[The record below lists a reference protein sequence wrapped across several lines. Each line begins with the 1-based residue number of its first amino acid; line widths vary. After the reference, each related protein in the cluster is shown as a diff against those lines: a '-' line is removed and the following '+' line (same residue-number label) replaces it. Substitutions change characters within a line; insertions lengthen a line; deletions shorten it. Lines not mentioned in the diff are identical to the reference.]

1 VIKLYEQYS
10 EIHAW
15 GRYGKLISLSI
26 MLLDLSPLK
35 TSRDYRLLFSGQLVS
50 FLGSMMT
57 FIVVPWQMY
66 QLTQSSAMVGYI
78 YLAEFVPMV
87 CLAFIGGALAD
98 FLDKRKML
106 RLTEI
111 GQTSVTAI
119 LLINSLLPHP
129 QVWLLFLSVA
139 LHAGFAAIQRPAFE
153 SFIQK
158 VIPVEMMSAVM
169 ALNSIRYSVGAIV
182 SPAIAGIIATQLSS
196 SVAYT
201 IDLLTFSASLLA
213 VFLIRAVPRP
223 ENAERPSFQSVK
235 RAWKYAFS
243 RQELVGTY
251 FIDIAAMFFAMP
263 QALYPALAVIYGE
276 KYVGFFPAAI
286 AAGALIASLTSG
298 WTKNIHRH
306 GLMVIIAAVLWGVAI
321 IFFGLADSIVP
332 ALLFLGA
339 AGFFDM
345 ISGIFRGSIWNQTIP
360 NYLRGRLASIEMM
373 SYLTGPM
380 LGSAKM
386 GIVAETYGVKTALV
400 SGGALCVVSV
410 LGAALFLPRFA
421 TYDGRQGVKQRE
433 REEAERAEL
442 MRVSEAEF

>member
-1 VIKLYEQYS
+1 
-10 EIHAW
+10 
-15 GRYGKLISLSI
+15 
-26 MLLDLSPLK
+26 MLLDLSPLRV
-35 TSRDYRLLFSGQLVS
+35 SRDYRLLFFGQLVS
-50 FLGSMMT
+50 FFGSMMT

-87 CLAFIGGALAD
+87 MLAFVGGALAD

-106 RLTEI
+106 RLTEV
-111 GQTSVTAI
+111 GQTCVTAI
-119 LLINSLLPHP
+119 LLANSLLPNP
-129 QVWLLFLSVA
+129 RVWVLFLSVA

-158 VIPVEMMSAVM
+158 VIPPDLMSSVM

-182 SPAIAGIIATQLSS
+182 SPAVAGIIATQLSA
-196 SVAYT
+196 SVAYS
-201 IDLLTFSASLLA
+201 IDLVTFLASLIA
-213 VFLIRAVPRP
+213 VFMLRAVPSP
-223 ENAERPSFQSVK
+223 ENAERPSLQSIK
-235 RAWKYAFS
+235 KAWKYAFS

-263 QALYPALAVIYGE
+263 LALYPALAVIYGD
-276 KYVGFFPAAI
+276 KYVGFFPASI
-286 AAGALIASLTSG
+286 AAGALLASLTSG

-306 GLMVIIAAVLWGVAI
+306 GLMVTIAAILWGVAI
-321 IFFGLADSIVP
+321 ILFGWVDSIVP
-332 ALLFLGA
+332 ALLFLAA

-386 GIVAETYGVKTALV
+386 GIVAEKFGVKAALI
-400 SGGALCVVSV
+400 SGGVLCVVSV
-410 LGAALFLPRFA
+410 AGAALFLPKFLA
-421 TYDGRQGVKQRE
+421 YDGREGVKQKE
-433 REEAERAEL
+433 REEAARAE
-442 MRVSEAEF
+442 MARMSESEF

>member
-1 VIKLYEQYS
+1 
-10 EIHAW
+10 
-15 GRYGKLISLSI
+15 
-26 MLLDLSPLK
+26 MLLDLSPLRV
-35 TSRDYRLLFSGQLVS
+35 SRDYRLLFFGQLVS
-50 FLGSMMT
+50 FFGSMMT

-66 QLTQSSAMVGYI
+66 RLTESSAMVGYI

-87 CLAFIGGALAD
+87 ALAFVGGALAD

-111 GQTSVTAI
+111 GQTSVTVI
-119 LLINSLLPHP
+119 LLVNSLLPNP
-129 QVWLLFLSVA
+129 RIWVLFLSVA

-158 VIPVEMMSAVM
+158 VIPPELMSSVM

-182 SPAIAGIIATQLSS
+182 SPAIAGIIATQLSA
-196 SVAYT
+196 SVAYA
-201 IDLLTFSASLLA
+201 IDLATFIASLIA
-213 VFLIRAVPRP
+213 VFMLRHVPAP
-223 ENAERPSFQSVK
+223 ENAERPSLQSIK
-235 RAWKYAFS
+235 KAWAYAFS

-263 QALYPALAVIYGE
+263 QALYPALAVIYGD
-276 KYVGFFPAAI
+276 KYVGFFPASI
-286 AAGALIASLTSG
+286 AAGALLASLTSG

-306 GLMVIIAAVLWGVAI
+306 GLFVTIAAVLWGVAI
-321 IFFGLADSIVP
+321 IFFGLVDSIVP

-386 GIVAETYGVKTALV
+386 GIVAEKFGVKAALV

-410 LGAALFLPRFA
+410 IGAAFFLPEFLK
-421 TYDGRQGVKQRE
+421 YDGREGVKQRE
-433 REEAERAEL
+433 REEASRAEM
-442 MRVSEAEF
+442 MRVSESEF

>member
-1 VIKLYEQYS
+1 
-10 EIHAW
+10 
-15 GRYGKLISLSI
+15 
-26 MLLDLSPLK
+26 MFLDLSPLRV
-35 TSRDYRLLFSGQLVS
+35 SRDYRLLFFGQLVS
-50 FLGSMMT
+50 FFGSMMT

-66 QLTQSSAMVGYI
+66 QMTQSSAMVGYI

-87 CLAFIGGALAD
+87 VLAFVGGALAD
-98 FLDKRKML
+98 YFDKRKML

-119 LLINSLLPHP
+119 LLLNSLLPTP
-129 QVWLLFLSVA
+129 RIWVLFLAVA
-139 LHAGFAAIQRPAFE
+139 LHAGLAALQRPAFE

-158 VIPVEMMSAVM
+158 VIPPELMSSVM

-182 SPAIAGIIATQLSS
+182 SPAIAGIIATQLSA

-201 IDLLTFSASLLA
+201 IDLATFIASLIA
-213 VFLIRAVPRP
+213 VFLLRAVPSP
-223 ENAERPSFQSVK
+223 ENAERPSFQSI
-235 RAWKYAFS
+235 RNAWKYAFS

-263 QALYPALAVIYGE
+263 QALYPALAVIYGD
-276 KYVGFFPAAI
+276 KYVGFFPASI
-286 AAGALIASLTSG
+286 AAGALVASLTSG
-298 WTKNIHRH
+298 WTKGIQRH
-306 GLMVIIAAVLWGVAI
+306 GLMVTIAAALWGVAI
-321 IFFGLADSIVP
+321 IFFGLVDSIVP

-386 GIVAETYGVKTALV
+386 GIVAEKFGVKAALV
-400 SGGALCVVSV
+400 SGGVLCVVSV
-410 LGAALFLPRFA
+410 VGAAFFLPKFLK
-421 TYDGRQGVKQRE
+421 YDGREGVMHRE
-433 REEAERAEL
+433 FEESRRIQKFEKEKMTEDEL
-442 MRVSEAEF
+442 RRVSEGEF

>member
-1 VIKLYEQYS
+1 
-10 EIHAW
+10 
-15 GRYGKLISLSI
+15 
-26 MLLDLSPLK
+26 MFLDLSPLRV
-35 TSRDYRLLFSGQLVS
+35 SRDYRLLFFGQLVS
-50 FLGSMMT
+50 FFGSMMT

-87 CLAFIGGALAD
+87 VLAFVGGAMAD

-111 GQTSVTAI
+111 GQTCVTAI
-119 LLINSLLPHP
+119 LLINSLLAEPHIW
-129 QVWLLFLSVA
+129 VLFVA
-139 LHAGFAAIQRPAFE
+139 VAMHAGFAAIQRPAFE

-158 VIPVEMMSAVM
+158 VIPADLMSAVM
-169 ALNSIRYSVGAIV
+169 ALNSIRYSIGAIV
-182 SPAIAGIIATQLSS
+182 SPAVAGIIATQLSAS
-196 SVAYT
+196 AAYT
-201 IDLLTFSASLLA
+201 IDLFTFIASLIA
-213 VFLIRAVPRP
+213 VFLLKSVPSP
-223 ENAERPSFQSVK
+223 ENAERPSWQGIK
-235 RAWKYAFS
+235 RAWKYAFG

-263 QALYPALAVIYGE
+263 QALYPALAVIYGP

-286 AAGALIASLTSG
+286 AAGALLASVTSG
-298 WTKNIHRH
+298 WTKHVHRH
-306 GLMVIIAAVLWGVAI
+306 GLMVTIAAILWGVAI
-321 IFFGLADSIVP
+321 IFFGMSDSLVF

-386 GIVAETYGVKTALV
+386 GIVAETFSVKTALV
-400 SGGALCVVSV
+400 SGGILCVVSV
-410 LGAALFLPRFA
+410 AGAALFLPKFA
-421 TYDGRQGVKQRE
+421 TYDGREGVKQKE
-433 REEAERAEL
+433 REEAERSEL
-442 MRVSEAEF
+442 LRVSQGEF

>member
-1 VIKLYEQYS
+1 
-10 EIHAW
+10 
-15 GRYGKLISLSI
+15 

-35 TSRDYRLLFSGQLVS
+35 ESRDYRLLFTGQLVS
-50 FLGSMMT
+50 FFGSMMT

-66 QLTQSSAMVGYI
+66 QLTGSSAMVGYI

-87 CLAFIGGALAD
+87 CLAFVGGALAD

-119 LLINSLLPHP
+119 LLANSLLPEP
-129 QVWLLFLSVA
+129 QVWVLFLSVA
-139 LHAGFAAIQRPAFE
+139 MHAGFAAIQRPAFE

-158 VIPVEMMSAVM
+158 VIPAEMMSAVM
-169 ALNSIRYSVGAIV
+169 ALNSIRYSIGAIV
-182 SPAIAGIIATQLSS
+182 SPSIAGIIATQFSS
-196 SVAYT
+196 SIAYG
-201 IDLLTFSASLLA
+201 IDLATFGASLIA
-213 VFLIRAVPRP
+213 VFMLKAVPSP
-223 ENAERPSFQSVK
+223 ENAERPSLQGIK
-235 RAWKYAFS
+235 RAWKYAFG

-286 AAGALIASLTSG
+286 AAGALAASLTSG
-298 WTKNIHRH
+298 WTRKIHRH
-306 GLMVIIAAVLWGVAI
+306 GLFVTIAAALWGVAI
-321 IFFGLADSIVP
+321 TFFGFADSIIP
-332 ALLFLGA
+332 ALLFLAA

-386 GIVAETYGVKTALV
+386 GIVAERFGVKTALV
-400 SGGALCVVSV
+400 SGGVLCIVSV
-410 LGAALFLPRFA
+410 LGAAVFLPKFLK
-421 TYDGRQGVKQRE
+421 YDGREGVKQRE
-433 REEAERAEL
+433 IEEAQRSEL
-442 MRVSEAEF
+442 LRVSEAEF

>member
-1 VIKLYEQYS
+1 
-10 EIHAW
+10 
-15 GRYGKLISLSI
+15 

-35 TSRDYRLLFSGQLVS
+35 ASRDYRLLFIGQLVS
-50 FLGSMMT
+50 FFGSMMT

-66 QLTQSSAMVGYI
+66 QITQSSAMVGYI

-87 CLAFIGGALAD
+87 ALAFIGGAMAD

-111 GQTSVTAI
+111 GQTLVTAI
-119 LLINSLLPHP
+119 LLVNSLLPRP
-129 QVWLLFLSVA
+129 QIWVLFVA
-139 LHAGFAAIQRPAFE
+139 VAMHAGFAAIQRPAFE

-158 VIPVEMMSAVM
+158 VIPAEMMSAVM
-169 ALNSIRYSVGAIV
+169 ALNSIRFSVGAIV
-182 SPAIAGIIATQLSS
+182 SPAVAGLIATQ
-196 SVAYT
+196 
-201 IDLLTFSASLLA
+201 FSASIAYSIDLVTFIASLCA
-213 VFLIRAVPRP
+213 VFLLRFVPPP
-223 ENAERPSFQSVK
+223 ENAEKPSLGAIK

-263 QALYPALAVIYGE
+263 QALYPALAGIYGD
-276 KYVGFFPAAI
+276 KYVGFFPAAL
-286 AAGALIASLTSG
+286 AGGALIASITSG
-298 WTKNIHRH
+298 WTHKIHRH
-306 GLMVIIAAVLWGVAI
+306 GLMVTIAAVLWGVAI
-321 IFFGLADSIVP
+321 VFFGLADSIIP
-332 ALLFLGA
+332 ALLFLTA

-386 GIVAETYGVKTALV
+386 GLVAEKFGVKTALV
-400 SGGALCVVSV
+400 SGGVLCVAAVI
-410 LGAALFLPRFA
+410 GAAVFLPKF
-421 TYDGRQGVKQRE
+421 TNYDGREGVKQRE
-433 REEAERAEL
+433 IEEAERIEM
-442 MRVSEAEF
+442 MRMSETEF